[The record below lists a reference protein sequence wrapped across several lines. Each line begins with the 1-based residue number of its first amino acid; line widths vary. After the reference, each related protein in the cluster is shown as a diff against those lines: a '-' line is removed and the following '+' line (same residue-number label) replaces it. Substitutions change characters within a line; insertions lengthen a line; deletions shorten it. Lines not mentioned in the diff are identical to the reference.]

1 MYDLVRDMANP
12 ISEILD
18 NWGLQGLTESIG
30 ITMGNFTDPLRDFP
44 LLGPLFF
51 EPLDAIADAFR
62 WKLLL

>member
-51 EPLDAIADAFR
+51 EPLDAIADALYS
-62 WKLLL
+62 KLIL